1 MKLIHILFFILIF
14 ATDAHAY
21 LDPVSGSFLLN
32 TLLTIFFLII
42 NFFNKIFI
50 KILGYF
56 FIFSKRLKSNYHYVF
71 HIETI
76 SYFYCMYEI
85 INNIN
90 NKDIL
95 IICPPEIKKKF
106 SKKILQSNSISIFE
120 NKNLYFQ
127 ISILQAIYSDECF
140 SSTLGL
146 NFSYFYKSKNIKKW
160 SYIDHSTMDI
170 HDYPLLSLDHY
181 DCIYL
186 PNKKKVQNLERVFNL
201 RGIKREI
208 KITSL
213 FYLKS
218 QDRETYNL
226 NECLLITTNWGGG
239 SLIYHLN
246 DLFFKIIKQIQENNK
261 LMVILRPHPQSFI
274 SDKRKLNFTFKK
286 FKEYKIKYSV
296 SKDGNNKRILRSAK
310 MLISEISGV
319 IFDYHHYNK
328 YPKTLIFNTRD
339 KKKILNENLLLKNTK
354 AFDLKIF
361 KSKNMIY
368 TDYGTFLKN
377 LKKEGFSKSKINT
390 KKLFLNIKKDK
401 LFFKSL

>member
-1 MKLIHILFFILIF
+1 MKLIHILFFISIF
-14 ATDAHAY
+14 ATDAYAY
-21 LDPVSGSFLLN
+21 LDPVSGSFLFN
-32 TLLTIFFLII
+32 TLLTIFFLVI
-42 NFFNKIFI
+42 NFVNKIFI
-50 KILGYF
+50 KILGHF
-56 FIFSKRLKSNYHYVF
+56 FLLSKNLKSNYDYVF

-90 NKDIL
+90 NKNIL
-95 IICPPEIKKKF
+95 IICPPEIKKKL
-106 SKKILQSNSISIFE
+106 SKKIFQSNSISIFE

-127 ISILQAIYSDECF
+127 ISILQTIYSDECF
-140 SSTLGL
+140 SSTVGL

-170 HDYPLLSLDHY
+170 HDYPLLSFDHY

-186 PNKKKVQNLERVFNL
+186 PNKKKVQNLRKIFNL

-213 FYLKS
+213 FYLKN
-218 QDRETYNL
+218 QDREKFKFKK
-226 NECLLITTNWGGG
+226 CLLITTNWGEG

-246 DLFFKIIKQIQENNK
+246 DLFFKIIKQIQVNNK
-261 LMVILRPHPQSFI
+261 LMVILRPHPQSFK
-274 SDKRKLNFTFKK
+274 SDKKKLNLTFKK
-286 FKEYKIKYSV
+286 FKKYQIKYSV
-296 SKDGNNKRILRSAK
+296 SKDGNNKRILQSAK

-339 KKKILNENLLLKNTK
+339 KKKILNENLLLKNTR

-361 KSKNMIY
+361 KSKKMIY
-368 TDYGTFLKN
+368 SNYKTFLEN
-377 LKKEGFSKSKINT
+377 LKKEGFSNSKINT
-390 KKLFLNIKKDK
+390 QKLFLNTKMDK